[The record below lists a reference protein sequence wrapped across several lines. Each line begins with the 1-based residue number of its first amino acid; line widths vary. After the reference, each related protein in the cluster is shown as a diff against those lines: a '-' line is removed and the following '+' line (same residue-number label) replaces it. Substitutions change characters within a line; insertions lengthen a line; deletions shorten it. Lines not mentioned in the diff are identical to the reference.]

1 MNATI
6 TTPVQP
12 TGNGGVEGE
21 ASVNRTDFGQ
31 SWYTALE
38 ASGVLI
44 SEKVTAGIDVSL
56 SRTTDAPSPRCR
68 RGVAVLM
75 ELLPF
80 LHGMVNNG
88 LDDRTAAT
96 RE

>member
-1 MNATI
+1 VNATI

-12 TGNGGVEGE
+12 TGTGVERGQ
-21 ASVNRTDFGQ
+21 RQPHGLGQ
-31 SWYTALE
+31 SWYAALE

-44 SEKVTAGIDVSL
+44 SEKVTVEIDVSL